1 MTVHVEED
9 ALQRAMGRLAQR
21 NLAGL
26 DLRAACAVVV
36 ESMPGLFGADG
47 AGILLVDDTHVLR
60 YVASTDPGAQ
70 LLEAVQES
78 TGRGPCVESL
88 VEDRSVAVVD
98 TLEDERW
105 PDLAPLLASNGVRA
119 VLGVPIHIGGVAV
132 GSLNVYCARPR
143 NWDQS
148 DHAALSTIEALVERI
163 LTGAVFSER
172 QEALIAQ
179 LQRALEARV
188 VIERAVGV
196 LMAVEETEAT
206 AAFERIRRSAR
217 SARRSVRDVAN
228 DVLVWRKLP

>member
-1 MTVHVEED
+1 MHVEED

-26 DLRAACAVVV
+26 DLRAAFAVVV
-36 ESMPGLFGADG
+36 EAMPGLFGADG

-132 GSLNVYCARPR
+132 GSLNVYCAQPM

-148 DHAALSTIEALVERI
+148 DLTALTTIETLVERF

-188 VIERAVGV
+188 VVERAVGV
-196 LMAVEETEAT
+196 LMAVEETNA
-206 AAFERIRRSAR
+206 ADAFERIRRSAR
-217 SARRSVRDVAN
+217 SARRSVREVAN
-228 DVLVWRKLP
+228 DVIEWRKLP